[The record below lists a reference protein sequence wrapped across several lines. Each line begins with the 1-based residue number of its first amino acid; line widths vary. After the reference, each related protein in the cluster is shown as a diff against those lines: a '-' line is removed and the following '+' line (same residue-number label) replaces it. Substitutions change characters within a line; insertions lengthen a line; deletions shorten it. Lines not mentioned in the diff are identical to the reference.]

1 MKVFRYRL
9 QDAPEVYHA
18 LAVDRIDAVLDI
30 CELWSCEQADITDLS
45 QVEPLSAR
53 RPARHS
59 EN

>member
-9 QDAPEVYHA
+9 QDLPERYHTI
-18 LAVDRIDAVLDI
+18 AVDRIDAVLDI
-30 CELWSCEQADITDLS
+30 CELWSCSEADITDLA

-53 RPARHS
+53 RPARHR

>member
-18 LAVDRIDAVLDI
+18 IALDRINAVLDI
-30 CELWSCEQADITDLS
+30 CELWSCSEQDITDLA